1 MHITKL
7 FNYTSQF
14 SFDIYVDKYHDFFT
28 LKYHDIDHDIYRW
41 HISLIFSYNPNP
53 TVTVTLTLKLTLSL
67 KLFYK
72 RNVQNTLRKKNFQKT
87 QNN

>member
-28 LKYHDIDHDIYRW
+28 LKYHDIDHDIYR
-41 HISLIFSYNPNP
+41 
-53 TVTVTLTLKLTLSL
+53 
-67 KLFYK
+67 
-72 RNVQNTLRKKNFQKT
+72 
-87 QNN
+87 